1 MMLSGAGIFYKG
13 LAKSR
18 HCAILKEQERD
29 QKEKKMKVSELP
41 VFQKLNRIIFCVVIP
56 VLVVALVLFMIFA
69 PKTIALDEDYYLAG
83 QTIKVSGGEPVI
95 GPGELVLWGSY
106 PWVYGTVDGKGFR
119 IDLKEKNVEV
129 FKTPEAYERF
139 LREEALDP
147 ALCVTPGKLRSDS
160 NLQLRLKEAL
170 YHRKAEK

>member
-1 MMLSGAGIFYKG
+1 MTLSGAGIFYKG
-13 LAKSR
+13 LVKSR

-41 VFQKLNRIIFCVVIP
+41 VFQKLNRIIFCIVIP

-83 QTIKVSGGEPVI
+83 QAIKVSGGEPVI

-147 ALCVTPGKLRSDS
+147 ALCVTPEKLRSDS

>member
-1 MMLSGAGIFYKG
+1 MALSGAGIFYKG

-41 VFQKLNRIIFCVVIP
+41 VFQKLNRIIFCIVIP

-119 IDLKEKNVEV
+119 IDLKEKKVEV

-139 LREEALDP
+139 LREEALEP
-147 ALCVTPGKLRSDS
+147 ALCVTPEKLRSDS